1 MGLSPWK
8 MTLLLLTVQAAIAQT
23 TPDET
28 TTLPTTTDEPPT
40 TTPDAAEAVRQS
52 WAKVESMLKSTVDT
66 QLRRLLPQML
76 RASGEAGMSPEC
88 QAANFKVM
96 LGLRQLKSWA
106 IRLLDSTGRP
116 AAGTLEGTLS
126 DFGNYDECLKIR
138 LVDEHTGEENFRG
151 KYCTLKFAAPMP
163 PKPERLNYHQ
173 NIFNTTLEEGGLLE
187 DMARGAPY
195 FYHLSPKLG
204 ICIPSACSGEDI
216 ESLINVVLK
225 PMDWNATAINCDVDG
240 PITIKKNQL
249 AIIIVI
255 GIVVI
260 LCILGTILTTC
271 RRMCS
276 QDPKNLRPNL
286 FFDVMKCFS
295 FYDNAQK
302 LFNTK
307 SSQGMLSTIHGIK
320 FLSMCWVVLCHSYIF
335 MNPERVVAL
344 ENIHQDPFTWSFQIM
359 MNGWLAV
366 DTFFM
371 LGGVTLAYST
381 LRHMA
386 EHKGRL
392 NIFIYFFHRIFRIVP
407 PLGFTLAL
415 IILLPVF
422 GRGPVWHEIVDVQ
435 ANKCEQNW
443 WQTLLF
449 FANFVTTYDSIC
461 LETTWYL
468 QCDMQFYILALAV
481 VLPMYKHP
489 ILGSLI
495 NLMFLVVSFIIMAV
509 IIVYYNFPA
518 IMIFLH
524 PDVDLIKK
532 EAFYIHW
539 RPYTH
544 YGPYAVGLFLG
555 LIFFRKQKIRFSKAL
570 AILGWAAAIT
580 LQLAMIYGIRDWHEH
595 YETVGI
601 VGYVFAITH
610 RTAWAATVAY
620 ILFASQFGLGG
631 WIGQFLQWKALVP
644 LSRLTF
650 MTYLLHPVVMW
661 YKQGQLRERFYL
673 RHFPEMANNVVSDLV
688 FSYAAAFI
696 GTLLFEVPMLNLEKI
711 ILRPF
716 TGPPKKQG
724 RSGNGLSNSAYAPES
739 PPVDFVINGHHYP
752 DDYKRSAGGERNSS
766 SRL

>member
-1 MGLSPWK
+1 M
-8 MTLLLLTVQAAIAQT
+8 
-23 TPDET
+23 D
-28 TTLPTTTDEPPT
+28 DY
-40 TTPDAAEAVRQS
+40 
-52 WAKVESMLKSTVDT
+52 
-66 QLRRLLPQML
+66 
-76 RASGEAGMSPEC
+76 SGEE
-88 QAANFKVM
+88 
-96 LGLRQLKSWA
+96 
-106 IRLLDSTGRP
+106 T
-116 AAGTLEGTLS
+116 
-126 DFGNYDECLKIR
+126 
-138 LVDEHTGEENFRG
+138 FRG

-173 NIFNTTLEEGGLLE
+173 DLFNTTLDEGGLLE

-204 ICIPSACSGEDI
+204 ICIPSACTGGDI
-216 ESLINVVLK
+216 ESLINTVLK
-225 PMDWNATAINCDVDG
+225 PLSWNVTAINCDVDG
-240 PITIKKNQL
+240 PVTIKNNQL
-249 AIIIVI
+249 AIIVVI
-255 GIVVI
+255 GVIVF
-260 LCILGTILTTC
+260 LCLVGTLITAC
-271 RRMCS
+271 RRVCS
-276 QDPKNLRPNL
+276 EGSSNVKPNL
-286 FFDVMKCFS
+286 FFEVMKCFS
-295 FYDNAQK
+295 FYENTMK

-307 SSQGMLSTIHGIK
+307 STQGTLGVLHGIK
-320 FLSMCWVVLCHSYIF
+320 FLSMCWVILCHSYIF
-335 MNPERVVAL
+335 LNPERVVSL
-344 ENIHQDPFTWSFQIM
+344 ENIHEDPFTYSFQIM

-371 LGGVTLAYST
+371 LGGITLAYST

-386 EHKGRL
+386 DNKGRL
-392 NIFIYFFHRIFRIVP
+392 NIFIYFFHRIFRSIVP
-407 PLGFTLAL
+407 PLGFTVAL
-415 IILLPVF
+415 IILLPLF

-443 WQTLLF
+443 WQTMLF

-544 YGPYAVGLFLG
+544 YGPYAVGLFMG
-555 LIFFRKQKIRFSKAL
+555 LLFYRKQKIRFSKGL
-570 AILGWAAAIT
+570 AILGWAIAIS

-601 VGYVFAITH
+601 IGYVFAVTH

-620 ILFASQFGLGG
+620 IVFATHFGLGG
-631 WIGQFLQWKALVP
+631 WIGQFLQWRALVP

-650 MTYLLHPVVMW
+650 LTYLLHPLVMW
-661 YKQGQLRERFYL
+661 FKNGNLRERVFL

-688 FSYAAAFI
+688 FSYGAAFI
-696 GTLLFEVPMLNLEKI
+696 ATLLFEVPILNLEKI

-716 TGPPKKQG
+716 MGAPKKQG
-724 RSGNGLSNSAYAPES
+724 GGRSGGNGVSNTAYSPES

-752 DDYKRSAGGERNSS
+752 DDYKRAAGERNSS